1 MFKFLFHIL
10 RHLCHSWQYVG
21 NFFIW
26 LEPSNLKPN
35 VCVQSFKARP
45 SLILSSSK
53 NLSMRRN
60 APFVKMLPQLLK
72 FYFLSSIQ
80 KIKPI
85 CWGANLSMSRRFR
98 DIFVASKD
106 FLLKLLIHKNH
117 GFWEFSAV
125 RNWIMAQ
132 KFNRRRLAAD
142 GGYLKWKKFV
152 KQLSSPSIK
161 LLV

>member
-1 MFKFLFHIL
+1 MFAFKP
-10 RHLCHSWQYVG
+10 SKQG
-21 NFFIW
+21 QASFF
-26 LEPSNLKPN
+26 PP
-35 VCVQSFKARP
+35 Q
-45 SLILSSSK
+45 K

-60 APFVKMLPQLLK
+60 ASFVKMLPQLLK

-117 GFWEFSAV
+117 GFWEFSVV

-142 GGYLKWKKFV
+142 GGYLKWKKGCQTTV
-152 KQLSSPSIK
+152 LSFNQTSSLETSVDQCWSKVCGVIFEINRK
-161 LLV
+161 FSNL